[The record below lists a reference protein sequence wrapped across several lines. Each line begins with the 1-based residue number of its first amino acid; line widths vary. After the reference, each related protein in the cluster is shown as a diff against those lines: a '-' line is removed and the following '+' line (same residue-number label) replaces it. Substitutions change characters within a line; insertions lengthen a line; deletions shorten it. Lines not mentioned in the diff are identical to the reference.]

1 MAAPKRNIFL
11 RTALWGIALI
21 GVIVPRR
28 LRADWRQEWEAEL
41 QYRESL
47 LTQWDKLD
55 RRSKLA
61 LLWHSQ
67 GAFMDALWLQP
78 KRLEDEMF
86 QDLRFGARMLL
97 KDKAFTAVAVLTLS
111 LGIGA
116 NTAIFSVVNAV
127 LLRPL
132 PFKSPQQ
139 LLWLGE
145 SSKDDVTNDLVP
157 GAHFLEWSEQ
167 SRTLESI
174 AGYSGGG
181 KAALTG
187 MGEPEVLQCGRAT
200 AGFFPTLGAQVALG
214 RNFLATDDRPGG
226 ERVAV
231 ISYSLWQRRF
241 NSDPSVIGRSV
252 ALNDQNYTIIGVL
265 QPDFRFI
272 QPLDLWTLMALDVAG
287 ERGNRMTSYFH
298 VIARLKPGVSREQAR
313 AELADIMQRYES
325 SKPKNIFSF
334 AGNRLRVVPLHQ
346 QLVGDTR
353 RLVFI
358 LLGAVGLILMIACAN
373 VANLTMA
380 RAAARG
386 SEMAIRAALGA
397 GRIRLIRQS
406 LTESLLLAA
415 IGGLCGLLLAYGL
428 TKALASLNSTS
439 TLGQISNMARIGID
453 SSVLSFTLLVS
464 LLTGV
469 IFGLFPALQTSRPDL
484 NSSLNE
490 GARSGGFQGGRARQ
504 ALMIAE
510 VAMTITLL
518 VGAGL
523 LVRSFINLLGV
534 NPGFRAE
541 NVLTASLSLPDS
553 RYEKSEDRLRFMRE
567 LLPRL
572 AALPGVE
579 SVGAINH
586 PPLTKFS
593 FLGYLRVEGRQ
604 SAAKNNE
611 PGTPI
616 GQVTPDYFR
625 AMGIPLRAGR
635 YFNENDNA
643 NAPRVLLLNE
653 ALARKLFPG
662 EDPVGKRVNLF
673 NGNSDYS
680 TVIGVVGDVRHS
692 GLDQAVTPEVY
703 VPYMQISDNWVT
715 LTLHTQVDPLS
726 LANAARQQTLAIDPN
741 LPLYEVMTMESS
753 LSDSVSSRRFNLL
766 LLGSFALLALALAA
780 VGVYGV
786 ISYAVTQRRHEIGVR
801 MALGA
806 QTADVLRLFVRQGM
820 SLVAVGAL
828 IGLSGALALTRVIE
842 SLLFGVS
849 ATDPLTFAG
858 VALLMAL
865 IALAACYLPARRA
878 TKVDPM
884 AALRHE

>member
-1 MAAPKRNIFL
+1 MRQRGRKAPVRPW
-11 RTALWGIALI
+11 LWLVRLI

-28 LRADWRQEWEAEL
+28 LRADWRQEWEADL
-41 QYRESL
+41 QYREAL
-47 LTQWDKLD
+47 LAEWDKLD
-55 RRSKLA
+55 RRGKLD
-61 LLWHSQ
+61 LLWHSA

-78 KRLEDEMF
+78 RRLEDEMF
-86 QDLRFGARMLL
+86 QDLRFGLRMLL

-116 NTAIFSVVNAV
+116 NTAIFSVVDAV

-139 LLWLGE
+139 LVWLEE
-145 SSKDDVTNDLVP
+145 SSDISTKGQVP
-157 GAHFLEWSEQ
+157 GPHFLEWGEQ
-167 SRTLESI
+167 NRTLESL
-174 AGYSGGG
+174 AGYNVEETT
-181 KAALTG
+181 LTG
-187 MGEPEVLQCGRAT
+187 AGEPEWLQCGVVT
-200 AGFFPTLGAQVALG
+200 AGFFPMLGAQFARG
-214 RNFLATDDRPGG
+214 RNFLAAEDRPGG
-226 ERVAV
+226 ERVAI
-231 ISYSLWQRRF
+231 ISHRLWQRRF
-241 NSDPSVIGRSV
+241 GSDPNIIGRSV
-252 ALNDQNYTIIGVL
+252 TLNDQNHTIIGVL
-265 QPDFRFI
+265 PLDFRFI
-272 QPLDLWTLMALDVAG
+272 QPLDLWTPMALDA
-287 ERGNRMTSYFH
+287 EREHGNLMITVFN
-298 VIARLKPGVSREQAR
+298 VIARLKTGVSREQAQ
-313 AELADIMQRYES
+313 AELADILQRYES
-325 SKPKNIFSF
+325 AKPKNVMSF
-334 AGNRLRVVPLHQ
+334 AGNRARVIPLHQ
-346 QLVGDTR
+346 QLVGDTK
-353 RLVFI
+353 RLLLI
-358 LLGAVGLILMIACAN
+358 LLGAVGLILLIACAN

-397 GRIRLIRQS
+397 GRVRLMRQT

-415 IGGLCGLLLAYGL
+415 VGGLCGLLLAYGL
-428 TKALASLNSTS
+428 TKTIVSLNSAGA
-439 TLGQISNMARIGID
+439 LGQISNMARIGID
-453 SSVLSFTLLVS
+453 SSVLLFTLLVS

-469 IFGLFPALQTSRPDL
+469 VFGLFPSLQTSRPDL
-484 NSSLNE
+484 NASLKE
-490 GARSGGFQGGRARQ
+490 GGRGGGFHRGRARQ
-504 ALMIAE
+504 SLMIAE

-523 LVRSFINLLGV
+523 LVRSFVNLFRV

-541 NVLTASLSLPDS
+541 NVLTARLSLPYP

-586 PPLTKFS
+586 PPLTEFT
-593 FLGYLRVEGRQ
+593 FFGFLRVEGRPRV
-604 SAAKNNE
+604 ANNSE

-616 GQVTPDYFR
+616 GEVTPDYFR

-635 YFNENDNA
+635 YFTENDNA
-643 NAPRVLLLNE
+643 DAPRVLLLNE

-662 EDPVGKRVNLF
+662 EDAVGKRVRTP
-673 NGNSDYS
+673 GSGRDYA
-680 TVIGVVGDVRHS
+680 TVVGVVGDVRHS
-692 GLDQAVTPEVY
+692 GLDQDVTPEVY
-703 VPYMQISDNWVT
+703 VPYLQNGGGLIT
-715 LTLHTQVDPLS
+715 LTFHTQVDPIS
-726 LANAARQQTLAIDPN
+726 LTNAVRQQTLAVDPN
-741 LPLYEVMTMESS
+741 LPLYEVMTMERR
-753 LSDSVSSRRFNLL
+753 LSASVSSRRFNLL
-766 LLGSFALLALALAA
+766 LLGAFALLALTLAA

-806 QTADVLRLFVRQGM
+806 QIADVLRLFIKQGM
-820 SLVAVGAL
+820 SLVAVGML
-828 IGLSGALALTRVIE
+828 IGLLGALALTRVMN

-858 VALLMAL
+858 VALLLAL

>member
-1 MAAPKRNIFL
+1 MFERL
-11 RTALWGIALI
+11 RMRVARPHIRLITAI

-41 QYRESL
+41 RYRESL
-47 LTQWDKLD
+47 LAEWDKLD
-55 RRSKLA
+55 WRNKLD
-61 LLWHSQ
+61 LIWHSL
-67 GAFMDALWLQP
+67 GAFTDALWLQP

-86 QDLRFGARMLL
+86 QDLRFGLRMLL

-139 LLWLGE
+139 LVWLEE
-145 SSKDDVTNDLVP
+145 SSGNEGRDPVV
-157 GAHFLEWSEQ
+157 GRHFLEWSEQ
-167 SRTLESI
+167 SRTLEGI
-174 AGYSGGG
+174 AGYNVRGTT
-181 KAALTG
+181 LTG
-187 MGEPEVLQCGRAT
+187 AGEPERLQRGQAT
-200 AGFFPTLGAQVALG
+200 AGLFSTLGAHFALG
-214 RNFLATDDRPGG
+214 RNFLASEDRPGG

-231 ISYSLWQRRF
+231 ISYSLWRRRF
-241 NSDPSVIGRSV
+241 NSDPGVIGRAIS
-252 ALNDQNYTIIGVL
+252 LDDQNYTVIGVL

-272 QPLDLWTLMALDVAG
+272 EQLDLWTPIALDPER
-287 ERGNRMTSYFH
+287 ERGNQIITMFGCM
-298 VIARLKPGVSREQAR
+298 IARLKPGVVREQAQT
-313 AELADIMQRYES
+313 ELTDILQRYES
-325 SKPKNIFSF
+325 SKPAGFPSF
-334 AGNRLRVVPLHQ
+334 AGNRARVIPLHQ

-353 RLVFI
+353 RLLFI
-358 LLGAVGLILMIACAN
+358 LFGAVGLILLIGCAN

-380 RAAARG
+380 RAATRG
-386 SEMAIRAALGA
+386 PEMAIRAALGA
-397 GRIRLIRQS
+397 GRVRLIRQT

-415 IGGLCGLLLAYGL
+415 VGGLCGLLLAYGL
-428 TKALASLNSTS
+428 TMALVSLNSTS
-439 TLGQISNMARIGID
+439 LLGQISNMARIGID
-453 SSVLSFTLLVS
+453 SSVLFFTLLVS

-469 IFGLFPALQTSRPDL
+469 VFGVFPALQTSRPDL
-484 NSSLNE
+484 NASLKE
-490 GARSGGFQGGRARQ
+490 GGRGAGFQRARARQ

-523 LVRSFINLLGV
+523 LVRSFINLLKV

-541 NVLTASLSLPDS
+541 NVLTARLSLPYP
-553 RYEKSEDRLRFMRE
+553 RYEKYENRTRFMRE

-586 PPLTKFS
+586 PPLTGFS
-593 FLGYLRVEGRQ
+593 FGGWLRVEGRR
-604 SAAKNNE
+604 SADDNSE
-611 PGTPI
+611 PPTPI

-625 AMGIPLRAGR
+625 AMGIPLLSGR
-635 YFNENDNA
+635 YFNEGDDA
-643 NAPRVLLLNE
+643 NAPGVMLLNE

-662 EDPVGKRVNLF
+662 ENAVGKRVNPF
-673 NGNSDYS
+673 GADKDYA
-680 TVIGVVGDVRHS
+680 TVVGVVGDVRHS
-692 GLDQAVTPEVY
+692 GLDQAVTSEVY
-703 VPYMQISDNWVT
+703 IPYMQNGGDRIT
-715 LTLHTQVDPLS
+715 LVFHTQVDPLS
-726 LANAARQQTLAIDPN
+726 LATAVRQQTLAVDPN
-741 LPLYEVMTMESS
+741 LPVYEVMTMEQR

-766 LLGSFALLALALAA
+766 MLGSFALLALTLAA

-806 QTADVLRLFVRQGM
+806 QIADVLRLFIKQGM
-820 SLVAVGAL
+820 SLVAIGAL
-828 IGLSGALALTRVIE
+828 IGLLGALALTQVMN

-858 VALLMAL
+858 VALLLAL
-865 IALAACYLPARRA
+865 VAFAACYLPARRA
-878 TKVDPM
+878 TKSDPM

>member
-1 MAAPKRNIFL
+1 MAHRFTKLPL
-11 RTALWGIALI
+11 RLI
-21 GVIVPRR
+21 KFIGLIVPRR
-28 LRADWRQEWEAEL
+28 LRAGWRQEWEAEL
-41 QYRESL
+41 RYREEL
-47 LTQWDKLD
+47 MAEWDKLD
-55 RRSKLA
+55 WRNKLA
-61 LLWHSQ
+61 LLWHSL
-67 GAFMDALWLQP
+67 GAFADALWLQP
-78 KRLEDEMF
+78 RRLEDEML
-86 QDLRFGARMLL
+86 QDLRFGLRMLL
-97 KDKAFTAVAVLTLS
+97 KDRAFTAVAVLTLS

-116 NTAIFSVVNAV
+116 NTAIFSVVNAI

-132 PFKSPQQ
+132 PFKSPEQ

-145 SSKDDVTNDLVP
+145 SSKDDITNDFVP
-157 GAHFLEWSEQ
+157 GAHFLEWSER

-174 AGYSGGG
+174 AGYVVGG
-181 KAALTG
+181 KTALTSV
-187 MGEPEVLQCGRAT
+187 GEPEVLQCGLAT
-200 AGFFPTLGAQVALG
+200 ASFFPTLGAQFALG
-214 RNFLATDDRPGG
+214 RNFLGSEDRPGG

-231 ISYSLWQRRF
+231 ISYRLWQRRF
-241 NSDPSVIGRSV
+241 NSDPSVIGR
-252 ALNDQNYTIIGVL
+252 AITLNDQSRTIVGVL
-265 QPDFRFI
+265 APDFRFI
-272 QPLDLWTLMALDVAG
+272 QPLDLWTPLALDVAG
-287 ERGNRMTSYFH
+287 ERGNQMTSYFL
-298 VIARLKPGVSREQAR
+298 VIGRLKPGVSSER
-313 AELADIMQRYES
+313 AQTELADIMQRYES

-334 AGNRLRVVPLHQ
+334 AGNRTRVVPLHQ
-346 QLVGDTR
+346 QLVGNTR
-353 RLVFI
+353 RPLLI
-358 LLGAVGLILMIACAN
+358 LFGAVGLILLIACAN

-380 RAAARG
+380 RAAARD
-386 SEMAIRAALGA
+386 SEMSIRAALGA
-397 GRIRLIRQS
+397 GRIRLIRQT

-439 TLGQISNMARIGID
+439 SLGQISNLARIDVD
-453 SSVLSFTLLVS
+453 SGALFFTLLVS

-469 IFGLFPALQTSRPDL
+469 VFGLFPALQSSRPDL
-484 NSSLNE
+484 NASLKE
-490 GARSGGFQGGRARQ
+490 GGRGGGFQRGRARQ

-523 LVRSFINLLGV
+523 LVRSFVNLLSV

-553 RYEKSEDRLRFMRE
+553 RYEKREDRARFMRE
-567 LLPRL
+567 LLPRM

-586 PPLTKFS
+586 PPLTRFT
-593 FLGYLRVEGRQ
+593 FHGYLRVEGRP
-604 SAAKNNE
+604 SAANNNE

-635 YFNENDNA
+635 YFTENDNA
-643 NAPRVLLLNE
+643 DSPRVLLLNE

-662 EDPVGKRVNLF
+662 EDPIGKRVNLF
-673 NGNSDYS
+673 GGSRDYRDYAP
-680 TVIGVVGDVRHS
+680 VIGVVGDVRHS
-692 GLDQAVTPEVY
+692 GLDQAGSPEVY
-703 VPYMQISDNWVT
+703 IPYMQNGGNQIT
-715 LTLHTQVDPLS
+715 LTLHTRVDPLS
-726 LANAARQQTLAIDPN
+726 LANAVRQQTLAVDPS
-741 LPLYEVMTMESS
+741 LPLYEVMTMEQR

-766 LLGSFALLALALAA
+766 MLGAFALTALALAA

-786 ISYAVTQRRHEIGVR
+786 ISYAVSQRRHEIGVR

-806 QTADVLRLFVRQGM
+806 QTADVLRLFVKHGM

-828 IGLSGALALTRVIE
+828 IGLLGALALTQVMN

-849 ATDPLTFAG
+849 PTDPLTFAG
-858 VALLMAL
+858 VALLLAL